1 MVFSRCS
8 AFISSCGGEGG
19 QHVVACHFNGPP
31 GESVVKLHMPL
42 VDNTCDAGGWRSRP
56 YMLRGHACL
65 LRKHASVCK
74 KCCVLTG
81 VQQ

>member
-1 MVFSRCS
+1 
-8 AFISSCGGEGG
+8 
-19 QHVVACHFNGPP
+19 VVARHFNGPP

-56 YMLRGHACL
+56 YILRGDACL

-74 KCCVLTG
+74 KCCVMTG
-81 VQQ
+81 VQQWHWWLQNSYPFTRVMPR